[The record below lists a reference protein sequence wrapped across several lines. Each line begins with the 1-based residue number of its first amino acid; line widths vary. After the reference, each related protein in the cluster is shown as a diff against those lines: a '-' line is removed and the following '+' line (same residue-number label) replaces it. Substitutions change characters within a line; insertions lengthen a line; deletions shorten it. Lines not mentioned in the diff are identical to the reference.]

1 MEKDLKQKKASTSRR
16 TSLVKPFKKTDSAKT
31 GAVKTTQKQTKNKVN
46 SNKLELLITIV
57 SRQKA
62 EFYVDLIQS
71 FEVNMQMMV
80 LGEGT
85 ANKEILDY
93 LGMTNEKTVIFSLV
107 KAERLKDVLETLSD
121 KFRTIKKGKGIAYT
135 IPLTSVIGTAI
146 YAFLSNNENAV
157 KGDSYGKI

>member
-1 MEKDLKQKKASTSRR
+1 
-16 TSLVKPFKKTDSAKT
+16 
-31 GAVKTTQKQTKNKVN
+31 
-46 SNKLELLITIV
+46 
-57 SRQKA
+57 
-62 EFYVDLIQS
+62 
-71 FEVNMQMMV
+71 MQMMV

-157 KGDSYGKI
+157 KGASYGKI